1 MALFSP
7 ALQVSMVFARQ
18 NDGRVRPDGVR
29 PRTARFYRPQT
40 DPGRQAAM
48 TFAASAAW
56 IVFAILLSRI
66 VAALVPQSV
75 SGLFYWLFLSGLFF
89 AGFMLLARVSVPDL
103 RPLSAV
109 GFVRRPTAGREFA
122 LGTAIGW
129 ALAIALLLPALF
141 TGNLSATISF
151 SGGGIGIWLVSLL
164 TLLFHAAALQLVL
177 AGLPF
182 RMLMRASGPGWAA
195 AAVVVMAGL
204 LTSFSHGGDGSSML
218 FAALAAALCCAG
230 FLRTHAGWLSLGLY
244 AAWTAIL
251 AFLFGQG
258 SPYLPAVSSPVQG
271 SILGTQWLT
280 GAPFGP
286 EASGLAPLFLLAA
299 LWLLVR
305 TTRDYAW
312 HYTFQ
317 PIEGA
322 GYPMDVAPPAEH
334 TRMEQAAAA
343 QPPLVQIQSV
353 PGPVPTPRTGAS
365 IAGED
370 APGIRE

>member
-1 MALFSP
+1 ME
-7 ALQVSMVFARQ
+7 FARQ
-18 NDGRVRPDGVR
+18 NGSGVRPDGAGLPASGVS
-29 PRTARFYRPQT
+29 RPQI

-56 IVFAILLSRI
+56 IVFATLLSRI
-66 VAALVPQSV
+66 AAAVVPQPLSEF
-75 SGLFYWLFLSGLFF
+75 FYWLFLSGLLFGGF
-89 AGFMLLARVSVPDL
+89 ALLARVSVPDL
-103 RPLSAV
+103 RAMSAV

-122 LGTAIGW
+122 LGVAIGW
-129 ALAIALLLPALF
+129 GLTIALLLPALF
-141 TGNLSATISF
+141 AGNLSAAILF
-151 SGGGIGIWLVSLL
+151 SGGGAGLWLISLL
-164 TLLFHAAALQLVL
+164 TLVCHAAALQLVL

-195 AAVVVMAGL
+195 AAVVIMAGL

-230 FLRTHAGWLSLGLY
+230 FLRTHAMWLSLGLY
-244 AAWTAIL
+244 TAWTVSL
-251 AFLFGQG
+251 TFLFGQG

-271 SILGTQWLT
+271 TILGRQWLT

-299 LWLLVR
+299 LWVLVR

-312 HYTFQ
+312 DYTYQ

-334 TRMEQAAAA
+334 TKMEQAASAR
-343 QPPLVQIQSV
+343 PTLVQIQSV
-353 PGPVPTPRTGAS
+353 PGPVPTPRTGTQV
-365 IAGED
+365 AGED
-370 APGIRE
+370 SPEVGDE